1 MLIHWPTNSS
11 ITISEGSLFLWLDII
26 FLQHHQPTKNKMA
39 VTNKK
44 EINPNTLKNKTPKI
58 SEIMLAKV
66 PGKKGKYP
74 E

>member
-1 MLIHWPTNSS
+1 
-11 ITISEGSLFLWLDII
+11 
-26 FLQHHQPTKNKMA
+26 MA